1 MAKSSR
7 STADSAR
14 RSSCPISCA
23 LDLLGDKWSLLVIRD
38 LFRGMT
44 RYNEFL
50 AGPEG
55 IPTNILAER
64 LKRLEQAG
72 LIKSKTYQQ
81 NPPRYA
87 YTLTPKGD
95 DLKSVLGALAKWAMR
110 HVAGTRPDPGLA
122 AMLRDPTG

>member
-7 STADSAR
+7 ATAASPR

-38 LFRGMT
+38 LFRGKT

-64 LKRLEQAG
+64 LKRLEQAA
-72 LIKSKTYQQ
+72 LIKSKPYQH

-87 YTLTPKGD
+87 YTLTPKGG
-95 DLKSVLGALAKWAMR
+95 DLKLVLGALAKWAMR
-110 HVAGTRPDPGLA
+110 HVTGTQPDQELA
-122 AMLRDPTG
+122 AILHEQTG